1 MKHIYISSI
10 AILLFAPQIIFAAE
24 LLLPTT
30 DTARINF
37 LQTLI
42 NQLDHLKPDPYSK
55 NESEV
60 KTMRN
65 EVKQAIRLIEMDKTH
80 SFSIKY
86 GQTFESAS
94 AEITSRA
101 NKAREFTD
109 KLLKLRAEKTAVSIS
124 KETLKLTATNSKQV
138 EIATRAAPKQ
148 GIFARMGNLFKPKV
162 PLEITKSNAGGTG
175 VNAVTFFG
183 PIVAGDIIKMRMG
196 SQEQMIDDLEQKI
209 AAKEARIKRFAHIE
223 DTIGISDNANKLK
236 ELKALEVDKKR
247 LENLREAVHQKNFRT
262 Y

>member
-1 MKHIYISSI
+1 
-10 AILLFAPQIIFAAE
+10 
-24 LLLPTT
+24 
-30 DTARINF
+30 
-37 LQTLI
+37 
-42 NQLDHLKPDPYSK
+42 
-55 NESEV
+55 
-60 KTMRN
+60 MR
-65 EVKQAIRLIEMDKTH
+65 
-80 SFSIKY
+80 
-86 GQTFESAS
+86 
-94 AEITSRA
+94 
-101 NKAREFTD
+101 
-109 KLLKLRAEKTAVSIS
+109 
-124 KETLKLTATNSKQV
+124 
-138 EIATRAAPKQ
+138 
-148 GIFARMGNLFKPKV
+148 NLFKPKV